1 MRIKVCISLCL
12 AVCVLGAFAAEKAS
26 QIRLPY
32 GAGIWYPE
40 DPAQLRA
47 TVEQYLNEATVE
59 ARQFKMA
66 ACVAP
71 NMAYSW
77 SGKVAAAAFKHLKP
91 GQYDKVIILTPSNYT
106 RFRGASLPIVEVFQ
120 TPLGNVPVDLEAVQ
134 RLSWSPLIDSR
145 SVIYDSAA
153 YRSGMRQGIHER
165 ENGVETILPFLQ
177 VQLGDF
183 KIVPMVVGEFTRDA
197 AGHLDT
203 RALEIVAKALRSE
216 IDDRTLVVASAN
228 FTRYG
233 AQYGFKPFPSADQ
246 VGQIDE
252 MAFQLIVNRNAQ
264 GFYDFCMEAAPTIS
278 GRNVIPL
285 FLEIL
290 PERATGTVLEY
301 STSYQVTND
310 NNSSV
315 SFAAF
320 GFYDPAQSK
329 DVPLEQTAA
338 GAAGN

>member
-1 MRIKVCISLCL
+1 MRIIVCIPFCL
-12 AVCVLGAFAAEKAS
+12 AACLLSAFATETAS

-59 ARQFKMA
+59 PRQFKMA

-71 NMAYSW
+71 NMAYPW
-77 SGKVAAAAFKHLKP
+77 SGKVAAAAFKHMRP
-91 GQYDKVIILTPSNYT
+91 GQYNKVIILTPSNYV
-106 RFRGASLPIVEVFQ
+106 RFRGCSLPIVEVFK
-120 TPLGNVPVDLEAVQ
+120 TPLGNVPVDLDAVQ
-134 RLSWSPLIDSR
+134 RLAWSPLIDSR

-165 ENGVETILPFLQ
+165 ENGIETILPFLQ

-183 KIVPMVVGEFTRDA
+183 KIVPMVVGEFTRDD

-203 RALEIVAKALRSE
+203 RALAIVAKALRNE
-216 IDDRTLVVASAN
+216 IDDNTLVIASAN

-233 AQYGFKPFPSADQ
+233 AQYGFKPFPSANQ

-252 MAFQLIVNRNAQ
+252 MAFQFIVNRNVQ
-264 GFYDFCMEAAPTIS
+264 GFYDFCMEAAPTIT

-290 PERATGTVLEY
+290 PRRASGTVLEY
-301 STSYQVTND
+301 STSFQVTND
-310 NNSSV
+310 NSSSV
-315 SFAAF
+315 SFAAL
-320 GFYDPAQSK
+320 GFYDPARPTDIQ
-329 DVPLEQTAA
+329 VEQTAG